1 VTIDQQLAN
10 AEARLTELQHAFVD
24 AAYDADERRRL
35 ADQIHATRRE
45 VTRLYNLLPAA

>member
-1 VTIDQQLAN
+1 VTTEQQLAN

-35 ADQIHATRRE
+35 ADQIRKQRAE
-45 VTRLYNLLPAA
+45 VTRLYDLLPA